1 MASPAIDLA
10 VEATPIV
17 ATLPLEAL
25 YVDRRFQRPLNE
37 RRAAKIAA
45 EFDPSLLGVL
55 HVNARRKG
63 AAAAYSVFDGQHR
76 LAALRMLGQYEAPCL
91 VHRLSFEDEA
101 LAFVR
106 TQTERKPVRPVDR
119 HRAAVAAKDHR
130 AIVVDAVIREAGFV
144 PTDAQQFAAIAA
156 LTAVNTTF
164 NRFGAERLA
173 ETLQMIA
180 TIWGRDDT
188 SARKGTMIEGLA
200 LFLDT
205 FDSVKR
211 PELVRKLQAH
221 SAASIIRG
229 AAEQA
234 RLTGGSGASCV
245 ALAILTIYNKQ
256 RTTGRLSAERI
267 GRRGT

>member
-1 MASPAIDLA
+1 MAIPVTKIAGDT
-10 VEATPIV
+10 EPIV
-17 ATLPLEAL
+17 ATLPLDAL
-25 YVDRRFQRPLNE
+25 FVDRRFQRPLNE
-37 RRAAKIAA
+37 RRAARIAA

-55 HVNARRKG
+55 HVNVRSKPTI
-63 AAAAYSVFDGQHR
+63 YSVFDGQHR
-76 LAALRMLGQYEAPCL
+76 LAALRSLGWDAAPCL

-119 HRAAVAAKDHR
+119 HRAAVAARDQR
-130 AIVVDAVIREAGFV
+130 ALVVDAVIREAGFV